1 MEEDEGRK
9 DRGQVRRTKTDLSKG
24 IKGEKRKKKK
34 GHTVWER

>member
-1 MEEDEGRK
+1 MDGDEGGK
-9 DRGQVRRTKTDLSKG
+9 DRGQVRRTQTDLSRR